1 MVIEILNLSSY
12 GDERVDAGLRSVLA
26 LTGART
32 AAIHLCDGRKT
43 ERRIRVLQTYGLD
56 PEITSRYSA
65 GIFRADPFNSEAVLA
80 SASRTGRTEYLSGR
94 DRRIRAADR
103 SYWSF
108 MRSISSPA
116 VGAAIRP
123 IAPQQFLMVGLHGPL
138 GWNAEIDDTS
148 HRALEAFADAWM
160 ARLLERL
167 LAAPAAQL
175 YFDEMLGR
183 GADRAPLERVRE
195 EDRQIV
201 DLIGQGAFNKQIA
214 AQLSLTETAVE
225 NRLRRLFRIFDVRTR
240 TELAAKLRA
249 FCGGAGS
256 DCE

>member
-1 MVIEILNLSSY
+1 MAIEIVNLCRY
-12 GDERVDAGLRSVLA
+12 GDERVDAGLRSVVA

-32 AAIHLCDGRKT
+32 AAIYLCDGRRT
-43 ERRIRVLQTYGLD
+43 ERRIRVLQTYGVD
-56 PEITSRYSA
+56 SEITSRYSA
-65 GIFRADPFNSEAVLA
+65 GIFKADPFNSEAVLA
-80 SASRTGRTEYLSGR
+80 SASRAGRTEYLSGR

-103 SYWSF
+103 TYWSF
-108 MRSISSPA
+108 MRSNSAPV

-123 IAPQQFLMVGLHGPL
+123 IGPQQFLIVGLHGLL
-138 GWNAEIDDTS
+138 GWNAEIDDAS

-175 YFDEMLGR
+175 YFDEMLCSGS
-183 GADRAPLERVRE
+183 DRAPLERVRE

-214 AQLSLTETAVE
+214 SRLSLTETAVE

-249 FCGGAGS
+249 FAGAS
-256 DCE
+256 SERE